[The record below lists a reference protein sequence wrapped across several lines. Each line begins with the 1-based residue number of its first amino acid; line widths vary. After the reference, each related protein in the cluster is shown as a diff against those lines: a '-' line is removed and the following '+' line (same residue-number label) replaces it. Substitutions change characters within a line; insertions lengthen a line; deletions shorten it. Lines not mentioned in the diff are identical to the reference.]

1 MTVVLIVILVAICE
15 VISLK
20 QEKVS
25 FNGGKHYAIEII
37 KQNHHYKAPKSLTAV
52 KDPTLHEIS
61 NLIGV
66 PTNEKIMNSVSTRS
80 SLVTTKTENVEIKR
94 KKSLKLSVDQ
104 KLMRDVTALKTFYD
118 FYGHFRV
125 PYYYMVPADG
135 DENACVNSRVRRK
148 EGAKTVITS
157 PATSPPTSATVNKR
171 VSTQDRG
178 SFKGV
183 ERLIIKFPDETH
195 GLRLG
200 RRVAQIRKGEI
211 YTSDEH
217 RECLAS
223 IGLIMP
229 SNSDSNIEMS
239 GEEEE
244 EEVEVEE
251 ECSSE
256 KVPKKS
262 TGEHSSHKEQ
272 KLKQERERELKQ
284 GLELHKQLSAKEHSS
299 EDSFYK
305 ILTALKAHDN
315 LFGDMLVPRYFI
327 VPSEEPWPL
336 CVWGMQLGNRVRNIR
351 AKTAY
356 NKPHYHQ
363 TLIDLGFCFSM
374 KNERIKFPR
383 IFDPF
388 DSL

>member
-1 MTVVLIVILVAICE
+1 VTVVLIVILVAICE

-20 QEKVS
+20 QAKVG
-25 FNGGKHYAIEII
+25 FNGGKHYAIKII
-37 KQNHHYKAPKSLTAV
+37 KQNHYYKAPKYLTAV
-52 KDPTLHEIS
+52 KNPTLLESS

-66 PTNEKIMNSVSTRS
+66 PTDEKIMNSVSTRS

-148 EGAKTVITS
+148 EGAKPVITS
-157 PATSPPTSATVNKR
+157 PATSLPTSATINRR
-171 VSTQDRG
+171 VSAQDRG
-178 SFKGV
+178 SLKGV
-183 ERLIIKFPDETH
+183 ESLVIKFPDETH

-229 SNSDSNIEMS
+229 SNSDSDIET
-239 GEEEE
+239 GGAEDED
-244 EEVEVEE
+244 EVE

-262 TGEHSSHKEQ
+262 TGDHSSHKEQ
-272 KLKQERERELKQ
+272 KQKQEQELKQ
-284 GLELHKQLSAKEHSS
+284 GSELHKQLSAKEHSR
-299 EDSFYK
+299 EDSFHK
-305 ILTALKAHDN
+305 ILSALKAHDN

-327 VPSEEPWPL
+327 VPSEEPWPV

-363 TLIDLGFCFSM
+363 ILIDLGFCFSM

>member
-20 QEKVS
+20 QAKVI
-25 FNGGKHYAIEII
+25 FDGGKHYAIEII
-37 KQNHHYKAPKSLTAV
+37 KQNHHYKAPKYLTAV
-52 KDPTLHEIS
+52 KNPTLHESS

-66 PTNEKIMNSVSTRS
+66 TTNEKIMNSVSTRS

-94 KKSLKLSVDQ
+94 KKSLKSSVDQ

-148 EGAKTVITS
+148 EGAKLIITS
-157 PATSPPTSATVNKR
+157 PATSPPTSTTVNKR
-171 VSTQDRG
+171 LSAQDRG
-178 SFKGV
+178 SIKGV
-183 ERLIIKFPDETH
+183 ERLVIKFPNETH

-211 YTSDEH
+211 YTSEEH
-217 RECLAS
+217 RACLAS

-229 SNSDSNIEMS
+229 SNSDPHIET
-239 GEEEE
+239 GAAEEEE
-244 EEVEVEE
+244 EEVE

-262 TGEHSSHKEQ
+262 IGEHSSHEEQ
-272 KLKQERERELKQ
+272 KKKREQELKQ
-284 GLELHKQLSAKEHSS
+284 GLVLHKQLSAKEQSS
-299 EDSFYK
+299 EDSFHK

-327 VPSEEPWPL
+327 VPSEEPWPV

-351 AKTAY
+351 AKTAH

-363 TLIDLGFCFSM
+363 ILIDLGFCFSM
-374 KNERIKFPR
+374 KKERIKFPR

>member
-1 MTVVLIVILVAICE
+1 MKRCYSCVTVVLIVILVAICE

-20 QEKVS
+20 QAKVS

-37 KQNHHYKAPKSLTAV
+37 KQNHHYKAPKYLTAV
-52 KDPTLHEIS
+52 KDPTLHESS
-61 NLIGV
+61 NLIAV

-125 PYYYMVPADG
+125 PYYYMVPTDG

-157 PATSPPTSATVNKR
+157 PATSPPTSANINKR
-171 VSTQDRG
+171 VSAQDRG
-178 SFKGV
+178 SLNGV

-229 SNSDSNIEMS
+229 NNSDSDIDTGGAENE
-239 GEEEE
+239 
-244 EEVEVEE
+244 EVEE

-272 KLKQERERELKQ
+272 KQEQIQ

-299 EDSFYK
+299 EDSFQK
-305 ILTALKAHDN
+305 ILLALKAHDN

-363 TLIDLGFCFSM
+363 ILIDLGFCFSM

-383 IFDPF
+383 ILDPF

>member
-20 QEKVS
+20 QAKVI
-25 FNGGKHYAIEII
+25 FDGGKHYAIEII
-37 KQNHHYKAPKSLTAV
+37 KQNHHYKAPKYLTAV
-52 KDPTLHEIS
+52 KNPTLHESS

-66 PTNEKIMNSVSTRS
+66 TTNEKIMNSVSTRS

-94 KKSLKLSVDQ
+94 KKSLKSSVDQ

-148 EGAKTVITS
+148 EGAKLIITS
-157 PATSPPTSATVNKR
+157 PATSPPTSTTVNKR
-171 VSTQDRG
+171 LSAQDRG
-178 SFKGV
+178 SIKGV
-183 ERLIIKFPDETH
+183 ERLVIKFPNETH

-211 YTSDEH
+211 YTSEEH
-217 RECLAS
+217 RACLAS

-229 SNSDSNIEMS
+229 SNSDPHIET
-239 GEEEE
+239 GAAEEEE
-244 EEVEVEE
+244 EEVE

-262 TGEHSSHKEQ
+262 IGEHSSHEEQ
-272 KLKQERERELKQ
+272 KKKREQELKQ
-284 GLELHKQLSAKEHSS
+284 GLVLHKQLSAKEQSS
-299 EDSFYK
+299 EDSFHK

-327 VPSEEPWPL
+327 VPSEEPWPV

-351 AKTAY
+351 AKTAH

-363 TLIDLGFCFSM
+363 ILIDLGFCFSM